1 MTLQEYLNKT
11 EMMFVEFAERIQV
24 NPSTVSLL
32 ARGKRKPSLEL
43 ALKIEEATRGK
54 VKASV
59 WRKKGN
65 GKDGR

>member
-1 MTLQEYLNKT
+1 MTLKEYLT
-11 EMMFVEFAERIQV
+11 REGMLQRAFAERVAID
-24 NPSTVSLL
+24 PSTLSQMISG
-32 ARGKRKPSLEL
+32 RRKPSLEL
-43 ALKIEEATRGK
+43 AFKIEEATRGK